1 MNEQRGAITL
11 LPKKRSMVAAVERF
25 WKNSFRHVAI
35 VEGTK
40 PRLCQ
45 SNAETFSRAKKDKMI
60 QPEQRSNR

>member
-1 MNEQRGAITL
+1 
-11 LPKKRSMVAAVERF
+11 MVAAVERF